1 MLHVYLFRRSVRRA
15 FGLLAVG
22 LAAALWFAPPVRAA
36 GQAVVTDIRVGKRA
50 DTTRFVFEFDTEVTF
65 RVFTLSDPY
74 RIVLDF
80 PEVGWRLPGN
90 PLPRRVGL
98 LEKLRY
104 GLFKPGNSRV
114 VLDVRGP
121 ARVAD
126 AFLLKP
132 SGAFRYRLVLDLV
145 KTSREAFLSGAR
157 SAGNGP
163 SRPPAVSAAPETET
177 VSFQAAFEP
186 FRSPPRKPQ
195 PRRRPKKR
203 VVVIDPGHGGVDSGT
218 VGVGGTYEKHITIS
232 IARAIKDRLE
242 RAGGYRVVLTRD
254 RDTFIRL
261 RDRVAIARDA
271 NADVFISVHADS
283 INNRSIRGLSIYTL
297 SETASDREAAQLA
310 EKENKADLIAG
321 IDLSGETKE
330 VTNILIDLAQR
341 ETMNQSAR
349 FASFLVRGLKKE
361 TRILRNGHRFAGFAV
376 LKAPDVPSV
385 LMEMGFLSN
394 IRDERALRSRGY
406 RRKLA
411 ASIALAVGRYFN
423 TVEEAY
429 RK

>member
-1 MLHVYLFRRSVRRA
+1 MLDGFFFRRPVRRV
-15 FGLLAVG
+15 FGLLALG
-22 LAAALWFAPPVRAA
+22 LAAVLYVAPPVLAA
-36 GQAVVTDIRVGKRA
+36 GQAVVTDVRVGKRA
-50 DTTRFVFEFDTEVTF
+50 DTTRFVFEFDNEVTF
-65 RVFTLSDPY
+65 RIFTLADPY
-74 RIVLDF
+74 RVVLDF
-80 PEVGWRLPGN
+80 PEVGWRLPGK
-90 PLPRRVGL
+90 PLPGRVGL

-126 AFLLKP
+126 VFLLKP
-132 SGAFRYRLVLDLV
+132 SGAYRYRLVLDLV
-145 KTSREAFLSGAR
+145 ETSRESFLSGIR
-157 SAGNGP
+157 SGTGGP
-163 SRPPAVSAAPETET
+163 VVSAVPEAGT
-177 VSFQAAFEP
+177 VVSQVAFTP
-186 FRSPPRKPQ
+186 FNAPPRKPR

-218 VGVGGTYEKHITIS
+218 VGVGGAYEKHITLS

-242 RAGGYRVVLTRD
+242 RTGGYRVVLTRD
-254 RDTFIRL
+254 RDIFIRL

-271 NADVFISVHADS
+271 GADIFISIHADS
-283 INNRSIRGLSIYTL
+283 IKNRSIRGLSIYTL
-297 SETASDREAAQLA
+297 SETASDREAGQLA

-349 FASFLVRGLKKE
+349 LAAFLVRGLKKE
-361 TRILRNGHRFAGFAV
+361 IRILRNGHRFAGFAV

-385 LMEMGFLSN
+385 LMETGFLSN
-394 IRDERALRSRGY
+394 SRDERALRSRDY

>member
-1 MLHVYLFRRSVRRA
+1 MIYVYLFRRSVRRI
-15 FGLLAVG
+15 FGLLTLGLVAAVCF
-22 LAAALWFAPPVRAA
+22 AASAQAA
-36 GQAVVTDIRVGKRA
+36 GQAVVTDVRVGKRA
-50 DTTRFVFEFDTEVTF
+50 DTTRFVFEFDNDVTF
-65 RVFTLSDPY
+65 RVFTLADPY
-74 RIVLDF
+74 RVVLDF
-80 PEVGWRLPGN
+80 PEVGWRLPGK
-90 PLPRRVGL
+90 PLPSRVGL

-132 SGAFRYRLVLDLV
+132 SGSYRYRLVLDLV
-145 KTSREAFLSGAR
+145 KTSRESFLNGIRSG
-157 SAGNGP
+157 NDT
-163 SRPPAVSAAPETET
+163 PAVSAAPGTGT
-177 VSFQAAFEP
+177 VLSQVAFAP
-186 FRSPPRKPQ
+186 FNSPPRKPQ

-203 VVVIDPGHGGVDSGT
+203 VVVIDAGHGGVDSGT
-218 VGVGGTYEKHITIS
+218 VGVGGAYEKHITLS

-242 RAGGYRVVLTRD
+242 RTGGYRVVLTRD
-254 RDTFIRL
+254 RDIFIRL

-271 NADVFISVHADS
+271 SADVFISVHADS
-283 INNRSIRGLSIYTL
+283 IKNRSIRGLSIYTL
-297 SETASDREAAQLA
+297 SKTASDREAAQLA

-349 FASFLVRGLKKE
+349 FAAFLVRGLKKE
-361 TRILRNGHRFAGFAV
+361 IRILRNGHRFAGFAV

-385 LMEMGFLSN
+385 LLETGFLSN
-394 IRDERALRSRGY
+394 PRDERALRSRDY

-411 ASIALAVGRYFN
+411 ASIALAIGRYFN